1 MRGKLIRLC
10 IVHLVPKPTKSV
22 NSIRV
27 FQVLKRRGQEVAS
40 VDSFFFIQ
48 DSVPA
53 RVMEI
58 GPKKEHQQTEDNHS
72 SNRPKDDT

>member
-1 MRGKLIRLC
+1 MRGELIWLC

-22 NSIRV
+22 DSIRV
-27 FQVLKRRGQEVAS
+27 FQVLKGRGQEVAS
-40 VDSFFFIQ
+40 VDGFFLVQ
-48 DSVPA
+48 DSVSA

-58 GPKKEHQQTEDNHS
+58 GPKKEHQQTEDNNS